1 MPTKEDSRGK
11 SFSAAVLFFMCI
23 YVGSGIYACIMR
35 DFGMYAR
42 IAPLAD
48 GYGDMGGL
56 FFELCLIEFLK
67 ELAGIHDAVR
77 AGT

>member
-1 MPTKEDSRGK
+1 MGRAFPQL
-11 SFSAAVLFFMCI
+11 SFLCAYI
-23 YVGSGIYACIMR
+23 RYSGMYACI
-35 DFGMYAR
+35 
-42 IAPLAD
+42 APLSD

-77 AGT
+77 AGTEDFASADAF